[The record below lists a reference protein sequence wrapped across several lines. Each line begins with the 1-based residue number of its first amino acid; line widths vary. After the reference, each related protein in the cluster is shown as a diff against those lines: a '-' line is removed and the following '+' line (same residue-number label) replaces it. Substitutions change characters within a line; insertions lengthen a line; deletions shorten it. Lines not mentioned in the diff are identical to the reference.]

1 MSARAAHQF
10 VLTCRNDPALET
22 HVARRTS
29 VLRCRSRPMKCPI
42 RVSSKVQER
51 IYVIA
56 QGRRF
61 VKQTA

>member
-1 MSARAAHQF
+1 
-10 VLTCRNDPALET
+10 
-22 HVARRTS
+22 
-29 VLRCRSRPMKCPI
+29 MKCPI